1 MDWSVDS
8 IGTFV
13 SLGGGFETHLDEQGR
28 SYRWPDLWI
37 VPESA
42 VITQGDAIQI
52 PTRTEDIKPG
62 AELTAV
68 IGEDIHR
75 AKEAEAWDAIAGF
88 TISNDVTASGEWPGW
103 SDPDHHQIT
112 GIGYKVLPTFRPI
125 LTDVVSKGEIR
136 DYDDLEITVHVD
148 GELSVE
154 GTTADL
160 AFTIGELVAYA
171 SRIVPLEAG
180 DVVALGDPGYPEL
193 YLDDASE
200 VTCAIE
206 SIGELINPVER
217 L

>member
-1 MDWSVDS
+1 MDLSVDS

-13 SLGGGFETHLDEQGR
+13 SLGGGFQTHLDEQGR

-42 VITQGDAIQI
+42 VITEGETIQI
-52 PTRTEDIKPG
+52 PERTEDIKPG

-68 IGEDIHR
+68 IGENIHR
-75 AKEAEAWDAIAGF
+75 ATEAEAWEAIAGF

-125 LTDVVSKGEIR
+125 LTDVVPKAKESA
-136 DYDDLEITVHVD
+136 YDDLEIMVHVD
-148 GELSVE
+148 EELSVE
-154 GTTADL
+154 GTTADM
-160 AFTIGELVAYA
+160 AFSIRELIAHV

-200 VTCAIE
+200 VTCTIE
-206 SIGELINPVER
+206 SIGELSNPVER
-217 L
+217 R